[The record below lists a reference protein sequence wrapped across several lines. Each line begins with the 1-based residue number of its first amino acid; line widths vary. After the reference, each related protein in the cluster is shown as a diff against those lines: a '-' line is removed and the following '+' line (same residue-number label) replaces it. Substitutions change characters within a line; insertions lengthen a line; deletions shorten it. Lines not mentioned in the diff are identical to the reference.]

1 MRTPSSRRGRL
12 IIWGGL
18 LTVVGLTGLL
28 GAPAW
33 AQGPVKIGF
42 IYPDTGPFAQLG
54 LDMRDGFLLYWSQVG
69 NKAGGR
75 SVEVLMETKGTNKPD
90 EGLTK
95 ARKLVERDQVHIL
108 GGIIS
113 TPVAYALRGYVNEKK
128 VPLVIM
134 NAGADGL
141 TQRQRSPY
149 VFRPSF
155 SNSDSSHPLGEWAY
169 KEGYRK
175 MVLMASDFGAGYE
188 HMGGVVRTFTEAG
201 GQVIQEIYPPLGAPD
216 FAPYLAQIRRDAD
229 VVAIFVAGAD
239 SLRFVTQYA
248 EYGLKGKI
256 PLIGKGLTLADV
268 LPRQGDA
275 ALGIVTAW
283 HWFPGLDTP
292 ENRRFVEAYA
302 AKYRRPPIEMSEQ
315 GYVGA
320 QVIARALEAVNGN
333 VENQEAFLAA
343 FRRVEVDAPRGKVR
357 FDPFQNVVHS
367 AHILKVEKKGGQLQN
382 TPIGSPYPGITQF
395 WKWTPEAYLAMTP
408 YAELKGKWA
417 K

>member
-1 MRTPSSRRGRL
+1 MRKPSSRCGRL

-18 LTVVGLTGLL
+18 LALVGLTGLF
-28 GAPAW
+28 GAAPAR

-54 LDMRDGFLLYWSQVG
+54 LDMRDGFLLYWSEVG

-75 SVEVLMETKGTNKPD
+75 AVEVLVETKGTNKPD
-90 EGLTK
+90 EGLAK

-128 VPLVIM
+128 VPLIVM

-169 KEGYRK
+169 KQGYRK

-188 HMGGVVRTFTEAG
+188 HMGGVARTFTEAG

-229 VVAIFVAGAD
+229 VVSIFVAGAD

-248 EYGLKGKI
+248 EYGLKDKI

-275 ALGIVTAW
+275 ALGIVSAW
-283 HWFPGLDTP
+283 HWFPTLDTP
-292 ENRRFVEAYA
+292 ENKRFVEAYA
-302 AKYRRPPIEMSEQ
+302 AKYKRPPIEMSEQ

-320 QVIARALEAVNGN
+320 QVIAKALETVKGN
-333 VENQEAFLAA
+333 IENQEAFLTAL
-343 FRRVEVDAPRGKVR
+343 RRVEVNAPRGKVR
-357 FDPFQNVVHS
+357 FDPFQNVIHTV
-367 AHILKVEKKGGQLQN
+367 HILKVEKKGGQLQN
-382 TPIGSPYPGITQF
+382 TSIAVYPNTTQF
-395 WKWTPEAYLAMTP
+395 WKWAPDAYLAMTP